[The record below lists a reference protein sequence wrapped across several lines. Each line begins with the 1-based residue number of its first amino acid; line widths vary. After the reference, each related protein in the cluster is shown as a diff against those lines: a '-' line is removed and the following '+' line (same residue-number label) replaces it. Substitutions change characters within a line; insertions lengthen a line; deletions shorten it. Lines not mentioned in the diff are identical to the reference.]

1 MSINSRVIHCRILC
15 VLLSVLVVIQSDA
28 QIAPFLASGSFLILA
43 PGPFCETL

>member
-1 MSINSRVIHCRILC
+1 MCASV
-15 VLLSVLVVIQSDA
+15 SVLVVIQSDA